1 MSQVLTRKYRASYS
15 FRITLPTGKRAFLTH
30 ALLLGMLLGTSLVV
44 QWLGFHA
51 FTAGDTGSIPG
62 QAAKIL
68 QATQPKKSTNFKN
81 SPMVEGNNFFKKPK
95 PLINMKLK
103 K

>member
-68 QATQPKKSTNFKN
+68 QATQPKK
-81 SPMVEGNNFFKKPK
+81 KKT
-95 PLINMKLK
+95 LFCVVVFLHFYFNTIY
-103 K
+103 